1 MVKYFR
7 RSTETERVCLS
18 EGCNSIRWIQ
28 VKSKYSLSLAAPV
41 RRKAAPHRT
50 PFPTYTSCVLE
61 MLVCSF
67 SSSSSLYL
75 TSSFALSPAECLGV
89 FVLSLFFFSKAQN
102 RLFLESFPFWRG
114 APQMEHTPRK
124 VPPQSAPSRSPICF
138 DRSGEELQQFAE
150 RRMGAVGGETC
161 MQSQD
166 ESGSRAVEESPV
178 AGASDEDESRVLRE
192 VTLGSD
198 ASAAAQRMMPP
209 CGHAQKHISCY
220 NTAKHM
226 VSGEDFIAFH
236 ITQRWNEYSPLL
248 KWFKEHASGL
258 CCQECSGS

>member
-1 MVKYFR
+1 
-7 RSTETERVCLS
+7 
-18 EGCNSIRWIQ
+18 
-28 VKSKYSLSLAAPV
+28 
-41 RRKAAPHRT
+41 
-50 PFPTYTSCVLE
+50 
-61 MLVCSF
+61 
-67 SSSSSLYL
+67 
-75 TSSFALSPAECLGV
+75 
-89 FVLSLFFFSKAQN
+89 
-102 RLFLESFPFWRG
+102 
-114 APQMEHTPRK
+114 
-124 VPPQSAPSRSPICF
+124 
-138 DRSGEELQQFAE
+138 
-150 RRMGAVGGETC
+150 

-226 VSGEDFIAFH
+226 VLGEDFIAFH

-248 KWFKEHASGL
+248 K
-258 CCQECSGS
+258 

>member
-1 MVKYFR
+1 
-7 RSTETERVCLS
+7 
-18 EGCNSIRWIQ
+18 
-28 VKSKYSLSLAAPV
+28 
-41 RRKAAPHRT
+41 
-50 PFPTYTSCVLE
+50 
-61 MLVCSF
+61 
-67 SSSSSLYL
+67 
-75 TSSFALSPAECLGV
+75 
-89 FVLSLFFFSKAQN
+89 
-102 RLFLESFPFWRG
+102 
-114 APQMEHTPRK
+114 MEHTPRK
-124 VPPQSAPSRSPICF
+124 VPPQGRQFALTGAEKNYSSSL
-138 DRSGEELQQFAE
+138 SGEW
-150 RRMGAVGGETC
+150 GAVGRETC

-248 KWFKEHASGL
+248 K
-258 CCQECSGS
+258 